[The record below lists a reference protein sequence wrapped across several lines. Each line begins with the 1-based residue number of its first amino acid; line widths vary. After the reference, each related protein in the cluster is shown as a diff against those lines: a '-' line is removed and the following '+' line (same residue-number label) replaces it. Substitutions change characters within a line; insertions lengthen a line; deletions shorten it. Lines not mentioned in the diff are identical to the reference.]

1 MKSFSKFLE
10 EASLAS
16 FQAKRLGLV
25 GDEHGGWYNKRTG
38 EFEAKTVGGRLRFYN
53 KRQRFGQQDPR
64 QTNRE
69 KNLSKSTPQNSPVIG
84 EQELR
89 EMYIMGEIFKEGD
102 TVQSLVTEM
111 VGKIIRRG
119 TNHLICVTED
129 GEMFKSWIKDVVE
142 VTKIKKNFL
151 GNVNVKDRVPI
162 KKREKHLFKKDL
174 NGDVANANEQKNTN
188 VSGVPADQ
196 RLVGTDE
203 YRKYT
208 MRMAKSEKI
217 DNFNIGQF
225 INKYRK
231 K

>member
-10 EASLAS
+10 EASIAS

-25 GDEHGGWYNKRTG
+25 GDDHGGWHNKRTG

-64 QTNRE
+64 QTDKE
-69 KNLSKSTPQNSPVIG
+69 KNLSVATSQNSPVIG

-89 EMYIMGEIFKEGD
+89 EMYIKGEIFKEGD
-102 TVQSLVTEM
+102 IVQSLVTEM
-111 VGKIIRRG
+111 IGKIIRRG

-142 VTKIKKNFL
+142 VTEIKKNFL
-151 GNVNVKDRVPI
+151 GNVPVRDRAPI
-162 KKREKHLFKKDL
+162 KKREKNLFKKDL
-174 NGDVANANEQKNTN
+174 DGNIANANEQKNTD

-203 YRKYT
+203 YRKYV
-208 MRMAKSEKI
+208 MRMAKSKKI
-217 DNFNIGQF
+217 DNFNVEQF